1 MWGCND
7 VVCGIIGVTTDEML
21 SQEPL
26 GKLIK
31 EALKKLEYR
40 GYDSVGLAVMTNE
53 GLLEVRKSRGMIDLV
68 SQKLSFD
75 TIYGVSGVGHTRWAT
90 HGKPSDENAHPH
102 VDCSGRIAVVHNGI
116 IENYKKLKE
125 LLISEGHSFT
135 SDTDTEVI
143 PHLVE
148 SFKKRGYETYEAFK
162 KTIELLEGAY
172 ALAMIDVEEPKKI
185 FFARRM
191 SPLIVGLG
199 NKSNFVASD
208 VVAFIDYTRRIIV
221 LRDGEVGYVTPSKVV
236 IEKMVSSEDVVKWV
250 PVNVESR
257 VRTVEWSPEMASKE
271 GYDFFM
277 LKEIHEQPYAL
288 ASTLSGAGEATSEVA
303 RVIAK
308 SERVLLLGAGTSYHA
323 TLIAALLL
331 RKYANLWAEAIVA
344 SESRWWLNTLG
355 KGDVVIGVS
364 QSGETIDTLRGIREA
379 REKGALTIAVTNVV
393 ESTIAREADM
403 PIYIR
408 AGPEISVAATKTFTS
423 QVALLSYLALKT
435 GELRGVLKPQIAND
449 AYNALRE
456 TPNIV
461 AKILREEETKVSVLA
476 DKMSLKS
483 NAYYLGRGLG
493 LPVAME
499 GALKM
504 KEIAYVHAEAYPAGE
519 SKHGPIALIEKD
531 FPVLFVILSKDEEE
545 LIKSNIEEMKARD
558 AYTILVSPNNA
569 EEALSLADFR
579 LVMPVQHEVASAVSY
594 IIPLQLLAY
603 YTAIKKGL
611 DPDKP
616 RNLAKTV
623 TVF

>member
-1 MWGCND
+1 M
-7 VVCGIIGVTTDEML
+7 VCGIIGVTTDERL
-21 SQEPL
+21 PQEPL
-26 GKLIK
+26 GKIIK

-40 GYDSVGLAVMTNE
+40 GYDSVGLAVITNE
-53 GLLEVRKSRGMIDLV
+53 GLLEVRKSKGMIDFV
-68 SQKLSFD
+68 SQRLGFD
-75 TIYGVSGVGHTRWAT
+75 AIYGISGVGHTRWAT
-90 HGKPSDENAHPH
+90 HGRPSDENAHPH
-102 VDCSGRIAVVHNGI
+102 TDCSGRIAVVHNGI
-116 IENYKKLKE
+116 IENYMKLKE
-125 LLISEGHSFT
+125 FLISEGHSFT

-148 SFKKRGYETYEAFK
+148 SFKKRGYDTYEAFK
-162 KTIELLEGAY
+162 KAVEALEGAY
-172 ALAMIDVEEPKKI
+172 ALAMIDLDEPEKV

-199 NKSNFVASD
+199 TKSNFVASD

-221 LRDGEVGYVTPSKVV
+221 LMDGEVGYVTPNKVV
-236 IEKMVSSEDVVKWV
+236 IEKMTCSGGVVRWV

-257 VRTVEWSPEMASKE
+257 VRIVEWSPEMASKE

-288 ASTLSGAGEATSEVA
+288 ASTLSGAGEAVSEVA
-303 RVIAK
+303 RVLAK

-323 TLIAALLL
+323 TLITALLL
-331 RKYANLWAEAIVA
+331 RKYAGLWSEAIVA

-364 QSGETIDTLRGIREA
+364 QSGETIDTLKGIREA
-379 REKGALTIAVTNVV
+379 KEKGALTIAVTNVV
-393 ESTIAREADM
+393 ESTIAREADIPM
-403 PIYIR
+403 YIR
-408 AGPEISVAATKTFTS
+408 AGPEIGVAATKTFTS
-423 QVALLSYLALKT
+423 QVALLSYLAVKT
-435 GELRGVLKPQIAND
+435 GELRGVIKPQIAED

-461 AKILREEETKVSVLA
+461 AEILREEEMKASTLS

-519 SKHGPIALIEKD
+519 SKHGPIALIERD
-531 FPVLFVILSKDEEE
+531 FPVVFVILSRDEEE
-545 LIKSNIEEMKARD
+545 LIKNNIEEMKARG
-558 AYTILVSPNNA
+558 AYAILVSPNNA

-579 LVMPVQHEVASAVSY
+579 FVMPARHEVASVVSY
-594 IIPLQLLAY
+594 IVPLQLLAY
-603 YTAIKKGL
+603 YTAVKKGL

>member
-257 VRTVEWSPEMASKE
+257 VRTVEWSPEMASK
-271 GYDFFM
+271 
-277 LKEIHEQPYAL
+277 
-288 ASTLSGAGEATSEVA
+288 
-303 RVIAK
+303 
-308 SERVLLLGAGTSYHA
+308 
-323 TLIAALLL
+323 
-331 RKYANLWAEAIVA
+331 
-344 SESRWWLNTLG
+344 
-355 KGDVVIGVS
+355 
-364 QSGETIDTLRGIREA
+364 
-379 REKGALTIAVTNVV
+379 
-393 ESTIAREADM
+393 
-403 PIYIR
+403 
-408 AGPEISVAATKTFTS
+408 
-423 QVALLSYLALKT
+423 
-435 GELRGVLKPQIAND
+435 
-449 AYNALRE
+449 
-456 TPNIV
+456 
-461 AKILREEETKVSVLA
+461 
-476 DKMSLKS
+476 
-483 NAYYLGRGLG
+483 
-493 LPVAME
+493 
-499 GALKM
+499 
-504 KEIAYVHAEAYPAGE
+504 
-519 SKHGPIALIEKD
+519 
-531 FPVLFVILSKDEEE
+531 
-545 LIKSNIEEMKARD
+545 
-558 AYTILVSPNNA
+558 
-569 EEALSLADFR
+569 
-579 LVMPVQHEVASAVSY
+579 
-594 IIPLQLLAY
+594 
-603 YTAIKKGL
+603 
-611 DPDKP
+611 
-616 RNLAKTV
+616 
-623 TVF
+623 

>member
-1 MWGCND
+1 M
-7 VVCGIIGVTTDEML
+7 VCGIVGVTADEGF

-31 EALKKLEYR
+31 DALKRLEYR
-40 GYDSVGLAVMTNE
+40 GYDSVGLAVITNE
-53 GLLEVRKSRGMIDLV
+53 GLLEVRKSKGMIDYV
-68 SQKLSFD
+68 SRKLGFD
-75 TIYGVSGVGHTRWAT
+75 AVSGVSGIGHTRWAT

-102 VDCSGRIAVVHNGI
+102 TDCSGRIAVVHNGI

-125 LLISEGHSFT
+125 FLITEGHSFT

-148 SFKKRGYETYEAFK
+148 SFKKRGYDTYEAFK
-162 KTIELLEGAY
+162 KTVELLEGAY
-172 ALAMIDVEEPKKI
+172 ALAMIDLDEPRKV

-199 NKSNFVASD
+199 TKSNFVASD
-208 VVAFIDYTRRIIV
+208 VVAFLNYTRRIIV
-221 LRDGEVGYVTPSKVV
+221 LIDGEVGYVAPNKVV
-236 IEKMVSSEDVVKWV
+236 IEKTLLDEGMVKWV
-250 PVNVESR
+250 PVDVESR
-257 VRTVEWSPEMASKE
+257 VRVVEWSPEMASKE

-288 ASTLSGAGEATSEVA
+288 ASTLSGVVDAVSEASRVLA
-303 RVIAK
+303 R
-308 SERVLLLGAGTSYHA
+308 SGRVLLLGAGTSYHA

-331 RKYANLWAEAIVA
+331 RRYADLWAEAIVA
-344 SESRWWLNTLG
+344 SESRWWLSTLSQ
-355 KGDVVIGVS
+355 GDIVIGVS
-364 QSGETIDTLRGIREA
+364 QSGETIDTLKGIREA
-379 REKGALTIAVTNVV
+379 RERGALTIAVTNVV
-393 ESTIAREADM
+393 ESTMAREADM
-403 PIYIR
+403 SIYIR
-408 AGPEISVAATKTFTS
+408 AGPEIGVAATKTFTS
-423 QVALLSYLALKT
+423 QVALLSYLAIKT
-435 GELRGVLKPQIAND
+435 GELRGVLKTSITNEV
-449 AYNALRE
+449 YNALRE

-461 AKILREEETKVSVLA
+461 AKILRNEEERALALA
-476 DKMSLKS
+476 DKMRTKN

-519 SKHGPIALIEKD
+519 SKHGPIALIEED
-531 FPVLFVILSKDEEE
+531 FPVIFVVLSKDEEE
-545 LIKSNIEEMKARD
+545 LIKSNIEEMKARG
-558 AYTILVSPNNA
+558 AYAILVSPSNA

-579 LVMPVQHEVASAVSY
+579 FVMPVQHEVASVVSY
-594 IIPLQLLAY
+594 VVPLQLLAY
-603 YTAIKKGL
+603 YTAIKKSL

>member
-1 MWGCND
+1 M
-7 VVCGIIGVTTDEML
+7 VCGIVGVVTDERL
-21 SQEPL
+21 PQEPL
-26 GKLIK
+26 GKIIK
-31 EALKKLEYR
+31 KALKKLEYR
-40 GYDSVGLAVMTNE
+40 GYDSVGLAVITDA
-53 GLLEVRKSRGMIDLV
+53 GLLEVRKSKGMIDFV
-68 SQKLSFD
+68 SHRLGFD
-75 TIYGVSGVGHTRWAT
+75 TICGISGIGHTRWAT
-90 HGKPSDENAHPH
+90 HGRPSDENAHPH
-102 VDCSGRIAVVHNGI
+102 TDCSGRIAVVHNGI
-116 IENYKKLKE
+116 IENYRKLKE
-125 LLISEGHSFT
+125 FLISEGHSFT

-148 SFKKRGYETYEAFK
+148 SFKKRGYDTYEAFK
-162 KTIELLEGAY
+162 KAVETLEGAY
-172 ALAMIDVEEPKKI
+172 ALAMIDLDEPNKV

-199 NKSNFVASD
+199 TGSNFVSSD
-208 VVAFIDYTRRIIV
+208 AVAFIDYTRRIIV
-221 LRDGEVGYVTPSKVV
+221 LMDGEVGYITLNKVF
-236 IEKMVSSEDVVKWV
+236 IEKMTRGEGVVKWV
-250 PVNVESR
+250 PVDVDSR
-257 VRTVEWSPEMASKE
+257 IRVVEWSPEMASRE

-288 ASTLSGAGEATSEVA
+288 ASTLSGAGEAVSEVA
-303 RVIAK
+303 RVLAR

-323 TLIAALLL
+323 ALLAALLL
-331 RKYANLWAEAIVA
+331 RNYAGLWSEAIIA

-364 QSGETIDTLRGIREA
+364 QSGETMDTLKGIREA
-379 REKGALTIAVTNVV
+379 KERDALTIAVTNVV
-393 ESTIAREADM
+393 ESTIAREADISM
-403 PIYIR
+403 YVR
-408 AGPEISVAATKTFTS
+408 AGPEIGVAATKTFTS
-423 QVALLSYLALKT
+423 QVALLSYLAIKA
-435 GELRGVLKPQIAND
+435 GEMRGSLKPQIAED

-461 AKILREEETKVSVLA
+461 AEILKREEMKASTLS
-476 DKMSLKS
+476 DKISLKS

-519 SKHGPIALIEKD
+519 SKHGPIALIERD
-531 FPVLFVILSKDEEE
+531 FPVIFVILSRDEEE
-545 LIKSNIEEMKARD
+545 LIKSNIEEMKARG
-558 AYTILVSPNNA
+558 AYAILVSPSNA
-569 EEALSLADFR
+569 EEALSLADFSF
-579 LVMPVQHEVASAVSY
+579 VMPARHKVASAVSY
-594 IIPLQLLAY
+594 VVPLQLLAY